1 MENHEDECNTQY
13 SNSIEE
19 CSDDMHSDSDSDS
32 GSVNILDDGEEKG
45 RDTNEARICETPV
58 IGMVFDN
65 DEDAYQYYNS
75 YARSF
80 GFSVRKQ
87 RLNRNRQGVNAAKR
101 LSQVFNEFKTFSKD
115 FKKCVYY
122 PETVEEFELEWQAL
136 LDDYGLGENTW
147 LEGLYKLREK
157 WAQVYARSHFCAGM
171 TTSQRSESI
180 NKFLKK
186 FFKRKLILREFVV
199 QYDKAIA
206 DRREKKR
213 LVETATMQTKRN
225 LFCAW
230 NVEYEASKFY
240 TRKIFHYFQDELKK
254 LVDWRLEFENDDGKT
269 RKYKVVKLV
278 TRNLE
283 TREIKRSVI
292 YIPST
297 QSVSCSCRKF
307 EFDGI
312 LCAHA
317 LKLFRELEFS
327 SLPSK
332 YYLKR
337 WSNDVTYGLD
347 FDIDMEALKSNL
359 DSSSMV
365 QYSELSHIAQ
375 RIIVKG
381 TRNDQS
387 YTFVKS
393 ELLKLEEKVESRKN
407 SEQRHAG
414 TNDDIKSHNHENDD
428 GENMRLCD
436 PKIQKSVGRGKGR
449 MKNALE
455 AKHSNKKVSSKRKDY
470 EEPTPPVDALQ
481 KQSYVDELQKK
492 SHGDE
497 GSSGQANQNHMSTH
511 YSNIFQIIPDGQ
523 GILYQN
529 HPSTHYV
536 NGFLAVPGG
545 EGNIPQQNHPYT
557 HYPNGF
563 LNVPIGQRIPY
574 HPLGYQIEHPS
585 DNSRSQ
591 IFVYTCSSALNQPQ
605 TNANPYNKTRE
616 KVKRHICIWQ
626 KQGTMIH
633 FIAQHYFKSQKGKH
647 RNNNTE
653 KRKTTA
659 DAKAKANEKDRAW
672 EKPGQSSHTPK
683 SKNNKTQQQQQQ
695 QNSVVAPLNK
705 IATHTKTPLS

>member
-1 MENHEDECNTQY
+1 MEGKEPETVFTDQAQAIATAISEVLP
-13 SNSIEE
+13 NS
-19 CSDDMHSDSDSDS
+19 HH
-32 GSVNILDDGEEKG
+32 
-45 RDTNEARICETPV
+45 
-58 IGMVFDN
+58 
-65 DEDAYQYYNS
+65 
-75 YARSF
+75 
-80 GFSVRKQ
+80 
-87 RLNRNRQGVNAAKR
+87 RLCLWHIFQNAAKR

-136 LDDYGLGENTW
+136 LDHYGLGENTW

-213 LVETATMQTKRN
+213 LVETTTMQTKRN

-269 RKYKVVKLV
+269 RRYKVVKLV

-297 QSVSCSCRKF
+297 QLVSCSCRKF

-393 ELLKLEEKVESRKN
+393 ELLKLEEKVESHKN

-414 TNDDIKSHNHENDD
+414 TNDDINSHNHENDD

-455 AKHSNKKVSSKRKDY
+455 AKHSNKRVSSKRKDY

-481 KQSYVDELQKK
+481 KQSYVDELKKK

-536 NGFLAVPGG
+536 NGFPAVPGG

-585 DNSRSQ
+585 DYSRSQ
-591 IFVYTCSSALNQPQ
+591 GMLLLNQI
-605 TNANPYNKTRE
+605 
-616 KVKRHICIWQ
+616 HISRDC
-626 KQGTMIH
+626 
-633 FIAQHYFKSQKGKH
+633 
-647 RNNNTE
+647 
-653 KRKTTA
+653 
-659 DAKAKANEKDRAW
+659 
-672 EKPGQSSHTPK
+672 
-683 SKNNKTQQQQQQ
+683 
-695 QNSVVAPLNK
+695 NSVAH
-705 IATHTKTPLS
+705 ATD